1 MIIPWSMYA
10 DYFGATKD
18 RETKDKELIEQMNEL
33 AKDGEFGEKIVEL
46 EHKITELE
54 EEKGNLQLKIF
65 DYEEKN
71 GGNDHYACIN

>member
-1 MIIPWSMYA
+1 
-10 DYFGATKD
+10 
-18 RETKDKELIEQMNEL
+18 MNEL